1 MSRNGDIFIM
11 DLRRFD
17 LLDRVGDGVIDTE
30 EYEYVLSEFGI
41 KEKDSKQ
48 AFLIFSHHLE
58 IQIDFQYFVQLFEEY
73 YLSDDPADLGNFV
86 NGKLDFPKSSVMEV
100 IEEEDGLENE
110 ESERRKI
117 EAQFDLSLYKD
128 DMMVAE
134 PETGAEKDGG
144 VGGEVSELCTR
155 IVVRIRKCRR
165 RMWKSFKLNCL
176 QNSTI

>member
-1 MSRNGDIFIM
+1 M
-11 DLRRFD
+11 
-17 LLDRVGDGVIDTE
+17 IDTE

-100 IEEEDGLENE
+100 IEEEDDLEDE
-110 ESERRKI
+110 ESQRRKI

-134 PETGAEKDGG
+134 FEPGAGKD
-144 VGGEVSELCTR
+144 GGEVSELCSR
-155 IVVRIRKCRR
+155 IVVRIRKWRR

-176 QNSTI
+176 PNSAI

>member
-1 MSRNGDIFIM
+1 M
-11 DLRRFD
+11 
-17 LLDRVGDGVIDTE
+17 IDTE

-86 NGKLDFPKSSVMEV
+86 NGKLEFPKSSVMEV
-100 IEEEDGLENE
+100 IEEEDGLETE
-110 ESERRKI
+110 EMERRKI
-117 EAQFDLSLYKD
+117 EDQFDLSLYKD
-128 DMMVAE
+128 DMMATE
-134 PETGAEKDGG
+134 PESGAEKE
-144 VGGEVSELCTR
+144 GGEVSEVCTR
-155 IVVRIRKCRR
+155 IVVRIRKWRK

-176 QNSTI
+176 QNSAI

>member
-1 MSRNGDIFIM
+1 MLAVDSPSLLHFPSF
-11 DLRRFD
+11 RFD

-41 KEKDSKQ
+41 KERDSKQ

-86 NGKLDFPKSSVMEV
+86 NGKLEFPKSSVMEV

-110 ESERRKI
+110 ETERRKI
-117 EAQFDLSLYKD
+117 EDQFDLSLYKD
-128 DMMVAE
+128 DMMATE
-134 PETGAEKDGG
+134 PEPGVEKDG
-144 VGGEVSELCTR
+144 ELCSR
-155 IVVRIRKCRR
+155 IVVRIRKWRR

-176 QNSTI
+176 QNSAI

>member
-1 MSRNGDIFIM
+1 M
-11 DLRRFD
+11 
-17 LLDRVGDGVIDTE
+17 IDTE

-86 NGKLDFPKSSVMEV
+86 NGKLDFPKSAVMEV
-100 IEEEDGLENE
+100 IEEEDE

-117 EAQFDLSLYKD
+117 EDQFDLSLYKD
-128 DMMVAE
+128 DMMSEAE
-134 PETGAEKDGG
+134 PGAEKGG
-144 VGGEVSELCTR
+144 DEVSEVCTR
-155 IVVRIRKCRR
+155 IVVTIRKWRK

-176 QNSTI
+176 QNSAI

>member
-1 MSRNGDIFIM
+1 M
-11 DLRRFD
+11 
-17 LLDRVGDGVIDTE
+17 IDTE

-100 IEEEDGLENE
+100 IEEEDDLEDE
-110 ESERRKI
+110 ESQRRKI

-134 PETGAEKDGG
+134 SEPGAGKDGG
-144 VGGEVSELCTR
+144 DVSELCSR
-155 IVVRIRKCRR
+155 IVVRIRKWRR

-176 QNSTI
+176 PNSAI

>member
-1 MSRNGDIFIM
+1 MQSAVPPFIM
-11 DLRRFD
+11 FLSRFD
-17 LLDRVGDGVIDTE
+17 LLDRVGDGVIDAE

-86 NGKLDFPKSSVMEV
+86 NGKLDFPKTAVMEV
-100 IEEEDGLENE
+100 IEEEDDLEDE
-110 ESERRKI
+110 ESQRKKI
-117 EAQFDLSLYKD
+117 EDQFDLSLYKD
-128 DMMVAE
+128 DMMVADSE
-134 PETGAEKDGG
+134 PGAEKD
-144 VGGEVSELCTR
+144 GGEVSELCSR
-155 IVVRIRKCRR
+155 MVVRIRKGRR

-176 QNSTI
+176 HN

>member
-1 MSRNGDIFIM
+1 M
-11 DLRRFD
+11 
-17 LLDRVGDGVIDTE
+17 GDGVIDTE

-86 NGKLDFPKSSVMEV
+86 NGKLEFPKSSVMEV
-100 IEEEDGLENE
+100 IEEEDGLETE
-110 ESERRKI
+110 EMERRKI
-117 EAQFDLSLYKD
+117 EDQFDLSLYKD
-128 DMMVAE
+128 DMMATE
-134 PETGAEKDGG
+134 PESGAEKE
-144 VGGEVSELCTR
+144 GGEASEVCTR
-155 IVVRIRKCRR
+155 IVVRIRKWRK

-176 QNSTI
+176 QNSAI

>member
-1 MSRNGDIFIM
+1 MFRNGDIFIM
-11 DLRRFD
+11 NLRRFD

-86 NGKLDFPKSSVMEV
+86 NGKLDFPKSAVMEV
-100 IEEEDGLENE
+100 IEEEDE

-117 EAQFDLSLYKD
+117 EDQFDLSLYKD
-128 DMMVAE
+128 DMMVSEAE
-134 PETGAEKDGG
+134 PGAEKGG
-144 VGGEVSELCTR
+144 DEVSEVCTR
-155 IVVRIRKCRR
+155 IVVTIRKWRK

-176 QNSTI
+176 QNSAI

>member
-1 MSRNGDIFIM
+1 M
-11 DLRRFD
+11 
-17 LLDRVGDGVIDTE
+17 GDGVIDTE

-48 AFLIFSHHLE
+48 AFLIFSRHLE

-86 NGKLDFPKSSVMEV
+86 NGKLDFPKSAVMEV

-117 EAQFDLSLYKD
+117 EDQFDLSLYKD
-128 DMMVAE
+128 DMMSEAE
-134 PETGAEKDGG
+134 PGAEKGG
-144 VGGEVSELCTR
+144 DEVSEVCTR
-155 IVVRIRKCRR
+155 IIVTIKKWRK

-176 QNSTI
+176 QNPAI

>member
-1 MSRNGDIFIM
+1 M
-11 DLRRFD
+11 
-17 LLDRVGDGVIDTE
+17 GDGVIDTE

-86 NGKLDFPKSSVMEV
+86 NGKLDFPKSAVMEV

-117 EAQFDLSLYKD
+117 EDQFDLSLYKD
-128 DMMVAE
+128 DMMSEAE
-134 PETGAEKDGG
+134 PGAEKGG
-144 VGGEVSELCTR
+144 DEVSEVCTR
-155 IVVRIRKCRR
+155 IIVTIKKWRK

-176 QNSTI
+176 QNPAI

>member
-1 MSRNGDIFIM
+1 MQSAVPPFIM
-11 DLRRFD
+11 LLSRFD
-17 LLDRVGDGVIDTE
+17 LLDRVGDGVIDAE

-86 NGKLDFPKSSVMEV
+86 NGKLDFPKSAVMEV

-134 PETGAEKDGG
+134 PEAGTEKDGG
-144 VGGEVSELCTR
+144 GGEVNQLCTR
-155 IVVRIRKCRR
+155 IVVTIRKWRK

-176 QNSTI
+176 QNSAV

>member
-1 MSRNGDIFIM
+1 M
-11 DLRRFD
+11 
-17 LLDRVGDGVIDTE
+17 GDGVIDTE

-86 NGKLDFPKSSVMEV
+86 NGKLDFPKSAVMEV

-117 EAQFDLSLYKD
+117 EDQFDLSLYKD
-128 DMMVAE
+128 DMMATE
-134 PETGAEKDGG
+134 QQSGSQKEA
-144 VGGEVSELCTR
+144 GEITELCTR
-155 IVVRIRKCRR
+155 IVVTIKKWRK

-176 QNSTI
+176 QNSAL

>member
-1 MSRNGDIFIM
+1 M
-11 DLRRFD
+11 
-17 LLDRVGDGVIDTE
+17 GDGVIDTE

-100 IEEEDGLENE
+100 IEEEDGLETE
-110 ESERRKI
+110 ESERRRV

-128 DMMVAE
+128 DMMVVQTE
-134 PETGAEKDGG
+134 PGPEKAG
-144 VGGEVSELCTR
+144 GGEVSELCTR
-155 IVVRIRKCRR
+155 TVVRMRKWRK

-176 QNSTI
+176 QNSAM